1 MNNPART
8 DLPSQTDVLVPSIML
23 TSVSILSRWMIRPG
37 GKNLL
42 SSLPWVLLSVTIQ
55 SLPTLAVLAATSSSS
70 SCVNFFATSSSSASA
85 SRFPRLR
92 FAALS
97 AIGVGIGVLG
107 LSAFG
112 PEPRRSLHLVYS
124 MSLRL
129 ARDLA
134 TAATI
139 AAGNSR
145 ENIRDTFMIYIYK
158 MMGSSP
164 LRGLNSLSRILYDV
178 DSKPSKKCDH
188 PQYCVYCCCHRLQI
202 LLV

>member
-1 MNNPART
+1 MYAVRPSLF
-8 DLPSQTDVLVPSIML
+8 LPSFTITMYAYAVKEL
-23 TSVSILSRWMIRPG
+23 IR
-37 GKNLL
+37 LL
-42 SSLPWVLLSVTIQ
+42 P
-55 SLPTLAVLAATSSSS
+55 SSSS
-70 SCVNFFATSSSSASA
+70 SSSYAVARSFATSSSSASA